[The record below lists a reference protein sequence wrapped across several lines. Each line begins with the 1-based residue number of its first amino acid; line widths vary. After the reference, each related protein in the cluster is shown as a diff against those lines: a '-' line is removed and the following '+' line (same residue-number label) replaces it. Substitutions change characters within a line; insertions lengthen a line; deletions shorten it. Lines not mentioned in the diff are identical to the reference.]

1 MLKITFMLDPLTG
14 AVCTLP
20 QIRAMVDE
28 MLHAQQRWLPQF
40 KTLT

>member
-1 MLKITFMLDPLTG
+1 MMDPLTA

-28 MLHAQQRWLPQF
+28 MLEAQAAWLPQF
-40 KTLT
+40 